1 LNIAIYNPSLMRS
14 YPFLATICTL
24 VLLLWLAGCA
34 TEPSISRT
42 TPNATDTDAWV
53 AASTMVGATTLGEW
67 EHYVL
72 PTKRATQFSAHRLH
86 GRDSMKAQ
94 AQSSASMLRRK
105 LRIEPDALGTLH
117 FSWLVEALIADS
129 NMGVSATDDSPVR
142 IVLAFEGDR
151 SNFSIR
157 NAMLSELAHSL
168 TGEPLSYATLMYSW
182 CVHCK
187 TNEIVTNPRTDRIR
201 TKVVEIGNQNLGHW
215 REYDRDIRADFQAAF
230 GEAPGALVTIGVM
243 TDADNT
249 QSHATAWYG
258 PLKLT
263 PHTEA
268 SPR

>member
-1 LNIAIYNPSLMRS
+1 M
-14 YPFLATICTL
+14 TL
-24 VLLLWLAGCA
+24 KYLTPLPLFGALTLLVWLGGCA
-34 TEPSISRT
+34 TDPSIART
-42 TPNATDTDAWV
+42 TPSATDTQAWA
-53 AASTMVGATTLGEW
+53 AASTVAGATTLGDW

-94 AQSSASMLRRK
+94 AQSSASMLRRR
-105 LRIEPDALGTLH
+105 LRIEPEALGTLH
-117 FSWLVEALIADS
+117 FSWTVEALIADS

-151 SNFSIR
+151 SKFSMR
-157 NAMLSELAHSL
+157 NTMLSELAHAL
-168 TGEPLSYATLMYSW
+168 TGEPMPYATLMYSW

-187 TNEIVTNPRTDRIR
+187 QSEIITNPRTDRIR
-201 TKVVEIGNQNLGHW
+201 TKAVEISDHNLGHW

-230 GEAPGALVTIGVM
+230 GEAPGALVAIGVM

-263 PHTEA
+263 PRPEA

>member
-1 LNIAIYNPSLMRS
+1 VVFKAFYPLSAICA
-14 YPFLATICTL
+14 LAL
-24 VLLLWLAGCA
+24 PLWLGGCA
-34 TEPSISRT
+34 TDPSISRT
-42 TPNATDTDAWV
+42 TPSATDTQAWA
-53 AASTMVGATTLGEW
+53 AASTVAGATTLGEW

-129 NMGVSATDDSPVR
+129 NMGVSAKDDSPVR

-151 SNFSIR
+151 SKFSVR
-157 NAMLSELAHSL
+157 NAMLSELAHAL
-168 TGEPLSYATLMYSW
+168 TGEPMPYATLMYSW

-187 TNEIVTNPRTDRIR
+187 QSEIITNPRTDRIR
-201 TKVVEIGNQNLGHW
+201 TKVVEIGDHSLGHW

-230 GEAPGALVTIGVM
+230 GEAPGALVAIGVM

-249 QSHATAWYG
+249 DSHAIAWYG
-258 PLKLT
+258 PLKLHSY
-263 PHTEA
+263 P
-268 SPR
+268 